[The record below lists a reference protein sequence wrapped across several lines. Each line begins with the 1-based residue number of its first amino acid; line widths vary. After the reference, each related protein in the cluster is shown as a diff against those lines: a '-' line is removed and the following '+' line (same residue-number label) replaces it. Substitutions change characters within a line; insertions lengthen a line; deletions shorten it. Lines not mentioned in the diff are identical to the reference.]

1 MFSPL
6 KSFIKF
12 STCVNYFQSFSI
24 IWRGLHLQ
32 MCNMCD
38 YASLGDHSCGDGSW
52 KLSLFKGYGAI
63 EITGILKRIFY
74 GEFWKQGTG
83 FLAFELLESSSFK
96 RKLDDWLVSF
106 WVIGV
111 FLVQEKV
118 GWPHHALS
126 DFSSAHFFTCY
137 NSLACFA
144 L

>member
-1 MFSPL
+1 ML
-6 KSFIKF
+6 LLLQSFITF
-12 STCVNYFQSFSI
+12 STCINYFSKFLNYLARSSSLDVQHVWLRIFGWSFLRWWIMEI
-24 IWRGLHLQ
+24 I
-32 MCNMCD
+32 
-38 YASLGDHSCGDGSW
+38 
-52 KLSLFKGYGAI
+52 FVKGFGAI

-111 FLVQEKV
+111 FFVQEKV
-118 GWPHHALS
+118 GWPHRALS